1 MGVSNQRSRHIYFL
15 KENLLHAI
23 SQLPV
28 KFHVVTKFFVYTLS
42 SIVHVYRKHTLDLC
56 QVVTNRSLKT
66 MENLKLIFVSPQS
79 GCGCL
84 RGMVVYQRLLTKT
97 LIIPDITKNKSSNVV
112 FNCYTCSFFLKKITT
127 NTLFHRTQ
135 SDIYTLRIHAL
146 HLQPTDKSLIYK
158 QITD

>member
-112 FNCYTCSFFLKKITT
+112 LLYMFIFLKKITT
-127 NTLFHRTQ
+127 NTLQHRTQ
-135 SDIYTLRIHAL
+135 SDIYTLRNHAL
-146 HLQPTDKSLIYK
+146 HMQPTDKSLIYK